1 MRHCPFYLLCR
12 IKDSAHWEVVS
23 SFNLSATIPVSKF
36 RSRLTGLTVVLA
48 KSESPI
54 VNGYLCLATEA
65 HDNDGL
71 PHTLE
76 HLVFLGKP

>member
-1 MRHCPFYLLCR
+1 
-12 IKDSAHWEVVS
+12 VVS
-23 SFNLSATIPVSKF
+23 TFNLSSTIPVTKF
-36 RSRLTGLTVVLA
+36 RSSLTGLTVVLA

-76 HLVFLGKP
+76 HLVFLGKL